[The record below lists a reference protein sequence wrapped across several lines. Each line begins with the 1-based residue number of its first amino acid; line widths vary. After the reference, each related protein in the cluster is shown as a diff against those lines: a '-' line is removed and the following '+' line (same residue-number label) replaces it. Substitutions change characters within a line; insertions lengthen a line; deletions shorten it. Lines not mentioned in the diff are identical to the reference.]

1 MNKEKANFVNLV
13 ATNLFEK
20 AKLVEKTPI
29 MLHRRFHLTNKKDD
43 SVNQRCRLM
52 DTGELAPTNHLLL
65 F

>member
-29 MLHRRFHLTNKKDD
+29 MLHRRFHLTKIFLTFF
-43 SVNQRCRLM
+43 VN
-52 DTGELAPTNHLLL
+52 N
-65 F
+65 FVI